1 MATRTQKSSG
11 SRSNG
16 RDGATAERILDVAE
30 QLVQMRGFNAFSYA
44 DVATELGM
52 TKAALHYHYPG
63 KAELG
68 EALISRYTDRF
79 AQALSAIEAEPA
91 PAPAKLEA
99 YLGLYVDVL
108 RAGRMCLCGM
118 LAAEYETLTQGLRQ
132 SILRFFDD
140 NETWL
145 ARVLEQG
152 RKEGSLHFEG
162 KPINTA
168 RSLIGG
174 LEGAMLVARPYAD
187 PKRFERSGAALLATL
202 AGIDRPPA
210 RKR

>member
-1 MATRTQKSSG
+1 MPTGARKNKRAAPSG
-11 SRSNG
+11 G
-16 RDGATAERILDVAE
+16 DGDTAQRILDVAE
-30 QLVQMRGFNAFSYA
+30 QLVQVRGFNAFSYA
-44 DVATELGM
+44 DVAGELGI

-68 EALISRYTDRF
+68 EALVARYTSRF
-79 AQALSAIEAEPA
+79 AEALQRIEAEPV
-91 PAPAKLEA
+91 PASAKLDA

-118 LAAEYETLTQGLRQ
+118 LAAEYETLSQGLRK

-140 NETWL
+140 NEAWL
-145 ARVLEQG
+145 AGVLEQG

-162 KPINTA
+162 APIDTA
-168 RSLIGG
+168 RALISG

-187 PKRFERSGAALLATL
+187 PNRFERNGAALLATL
-202 AGIDRPPA
+202 AGIDRKPA